1 MSGKWGGIV
10 AKTVITVNNLKKYYG
25 DTKAVNGISFQLLE
39 GEVLAIL
46 GPNGA
51 GKTTTVEMLEGLRKP
66 DSGSIEYFDEKLSPS
81 SDRVKEEIGVQL
93 QSSSFFEYL
102 TVRETLDLFRGL
114 YAKSIPSDDLIA
126 EVSLKEKEKT
136 YTKNLSGGQL
146 QRLAVAVSM
155 VNDPKVVFLDEPTTG
170 LDPQARRMLWETVL
184 SLKKKRK
191 TIVLTTHYMEEA
203 ERLADRIIIM
213 DQGNIIARGTVMEL
227 VDSIEAENIVSFS
240 IKGEEDIPA
249 EFLAMEGLIHIENR
263 TYSISTKD
271 VERSLGRLFE
281 RSKRFDLLL
290 DDVTIRKPNLEDV
303 FITLTGRKLRD

>member
-1 MSGKWGGIV
+1 V
-10 AKTVITVNNLKKYYG
+10 PKTVIDVRNLKKHYG
-25 DTKAVNGISFQLLE
+25 ETKAVDDISFQLME

-66 DSGSIEYFDEKLSPS
+66 DSGAVEYFEEKLPPS

-102 TVRETLDLFRGL
+102 SVKETLDLFRGL
-114 YAKSIPSDDLIA
+114 YTKGVSSDELIE
-126 EVSLKEKEKT
+126 EVSLDEKKKT

-146 QRLAVAVSM
+146 QRLAVAVSL

-184 SLKKKRK
+184 NLKKRQK
-191 TIVLTTHYMEEA
+191 TIILTTHYMEEA
-203 ERLADRIIIM
+203 EHLADRIIIM
-213 DQGNIIARGTVMEL
+213 DHGKIISRGTLDEL
-227 VDSIEAENIVSFS
+227 IASIETEDIVSFRV
-240 IKGEEDIPA
+240 KGEEEIPQ
-249 EFLAMEGLIHIENR
+249 EFLQMEGLKHVENR
-263 TYSISTKD
+263 TYAVTTKD
-271 VERSLGRLFE
+271 VERTLGRLFE
-281 RSKRFDLLL
+281 RSKKFEILL

>member
-1 MSGKWGGIV
+1 V
-10 AKTVITVNNLKKYYG
+10 PKTVIDVRNLKKHYG
-25 DTKAVNGISFQLLE
+25 ETKAVDDISFQLME

-66 DSGSIEYFDEKLSPS
+66 DSGAVEYFEEKLPPS

-102 TVRETLDLFRGL
+102 SVKETLDLFRGL
-114 YAKSIPSDDLIA
+114 YTKGVSSDELIE
-126 EVSLKEKEKT
+126 EVSLDEKKKT

-146 QRLAVAVSM
+146 QRLAVAVSL

-184 SLKKKRK
+184 NLKKRQK
-191 TIVLTTHYMEEA
+191 TIILTTHYMEEA
-203 ERLADRIIIM
+203 EHLADRIIIM
-213 DQGNIIARGTVMEL
+213 DHGKIISRGTLDEL
-227 VDSIEAENIVSFS
+227 IASIETEDIVSFRVR
-240 IKGEEDIPA
+240 GEDEIPQ
-249 EFLAMEGLIHIENR
+249 EFLQMEGLKHVENR
-263 TYSISTKD
+263 TYAVTTKD
-271 VERSLGRLFE
+271 VERALGRLFE
-281 RSKRFDLLL
+281 RSKKFEILL

>member
-1 MSGKWGGIV
+1 V
-10 AKTVITVNNLKKYYG
+10 PKTVIDVRNLKKHYG
-25 DTKAVNGISFQLLE
+25 ETKAVDDISFQLME

-66 DSGSIEYFDEKLSPS
+66 DSGAVEYFEEKLPPS
-81 SDRVKEEIGVQL
+81 SDRVKEEIGVLL

-102 TVRETLDLFRGL
+102 SVKETLDLFRGL
-114 YAKSIPSDDLIA
+114 YTKGVSSDELIE
-126 EVSLKEKEKT
+126 EVSLDEKKKT

-146 QRLAVAVSM
+146 QRLAVAVSL

-184 SLKKKRK
+184 NLKKRQK
-191 TIVLTTHYMEEA
+191 TIILTTHYMEEA
-203 ERLADRIIIM
+203 EHLADRIIIM
-213 DQGNIIARGTVMEL
+213 DHGKIISRGTLDEL
-227 VDSIEAENIVSFS
+227 IASIETEDIVSFRV
-240 IKGEEDIPA
+240 KGEEEIPQ
-249 EFLAMEGLIHIENR
+249 EFLQMEGLKHVENR
-263 TYSISTKD
+263 TYAVTTKD
-271 VERSLGRLFE
+271 VERTLGRLFE
-281 RSKRFDLLL
+281 RSKKFEILL

>member
-1 MSGKWGGIV
+1 MP
-10 AKTVITVNNLKKYYG
+10 KTVIDVRNLKKHYG
-25 DTKAVNGISFQLLE
+25 ETKAVDDISFQLME

-66 DSGSIEYFDEKLSPS
+66 DSGAVEYFEEKLPPS
-81 SDRVKEEIGVQL
+81 SDRVKEEIGVLL

-102 TVRETLDLFRGL
+102 SVKETLDLFRGL
-114 YAKSIPSDDLIA
+114 YTKGVSSDELIE
-126 EVSLKEKEKT
+126 EVSLDEKKKT

-146 QRLAVAVSM
+146 QRLAVAVSL

-184 SLKKKRK
+184 NLKKRQK
-191 TIVLTTHYMEEA
+191 TIILTTHYMEEA
-203 ERLADRIIIM
+203 EHLADRIIIM
-213 DQGNIIARGTVMEL
+213 DHGKIISRGTLDEL
-227 VDSIEAENIVSFS
+227 IASIETEDIVSFRV
-240 IKGEEDIPA
+240 KGEEEIPQ
-249 EFLAMEGLIHIENR
+249 EFLQMEGLKHVENR
-263 TYSISTKD
+263 TYAVTTKD
-271 VERSLGRLFE
+271 VERTLGRLFE
-281 RSKRFDLLL
+281 RSKKFEILL

>member
-1 MSGKWGGIV
+1 MP
-10 AKTVITVNNLKKYYG
+10 KTVIDVRNLKKHYG
-25 DTKAVNGISFQLLE
+25 ETKAVDDISFQLME

-66 DSGSIEYFDEKLSPS
+66 DSGAVEYFEEKLPPS

-102 TVRETLDLFRGL
+102 SVKETLDLFRGL
-114 YAKSIPSDDLIA
+114 YTKGVSSDELIE
-126 EVSLKEKEKT
+126 EVSLDEKKKT

-146 QRLAVAVSM
+146 QRLAVAVSL

-184 SLKKKRK
+184 NLKKRQK
-191 TIVLTTHYMEEA
+191 TIILTTHYMEEA
-203 ERLADRIIIM
+203 EHLADRIIIM
-213 DQGNIIARGTVMEL
+213 DHGKIISRGTLDEL
-227 VDSIEAENIVSFS
+227 IASIETEDIVSFRV
-240 IKGEEDIPA
+240 KGEEEIPQ
-249 EFLAMEGLIHIENR
+249 EFLQMEGLKHVENR
-263 TYSISTKD
+263 TYAVTTKD
-271 VERSLGRLFE
+271 VERTLGRLFE
-281 RSKRFDLLL
+281 KSKKFEILL

>member
-1 MSGKWGGIV
+1 V
-10 AKTVITVNNLKKYYG
+10 PKTVIDVRNLKKHYG
-25 DTKAVNGISFQLLE
+25 ETKAVDDISFNLME

-66 DSGSIEYFDEKLSPS
+66 DSGTVEYFEEKLSPS

-102 TVRETLDLFRGL
+102 SVKETLDLFRGL
-114 YAKSIPSDDLIA
+114 YAKGVSSDELIE
-126 EVSLKEKEKT
+126 EVSLDEKKKT

-146 QRLAVAVSM
+146 QRLAVAVSL
-155 VNDPKVVFLDEPTTG
+155 VNDPKVIFLDEPTTG

-184 SLKKKRK
+184 NLKKKQK
-191 TIVLTTHYMEEA
+191 TIILTTHYMEEA
-203 ERLADRIIIM
+203 EHLADRIIIM
-213 DQGNIIARGTVMEL
+213 DHGKIISRGTLEEL
-227 VDSIEAENIVSFS
+227 IASIETEDIVSFRV
-240 IKGEEDIPA
+240 KGEDEIPQ
-249 EFLAMEGLIHIENR
+249 EFLQMEGLKHVENR
-263 TYSISTKD
+263 TYAVTTKD
-271 VERSLGRLFE
+271 VERTLGRLFE
-281 RSKRFDLLL
+281 RSKKFEILL

>member
-1 MSGKWGGIV
+1 MP
-10 AKTVITVNNLKKYYG
+10 KTVIDVRNLKKHYG
-25 DTKAVNGISFQLLE
+25 ETKAVDDISFQLME

-66 DSGSIEYFDEKLSPS
+66 DSGAVEYFEEKLPPS

-102 TVRETLDLFRGL
+102 SVKETLDLFRGL
-114 YAKSIPSDDLIA
+114 YTKGVSSDELIE
-126 EVSLKEKEKT
+126 EVSLDEKKKT

-146 QRLAVAVSM
+146 QRLAVAVSL

-184 SLKKKRK
+184 NLKKRQK
-191 TIVLTTHYMEEA
+191 TIILTTHYMEEA
-203 ERLADRIIIM
+203 EHLADRIIIM
-213 DQGNIIARGTVMEL
+213 DHGKIISRGTLDEL
-227 VDSIEAENIVSFS
+227 IASIETEDIVSFRV
-240 IKGEEDIPA
+240 KGEEEIPQ
-249 EFLAMEGLIHIENR
+249 EFLQMEGLKHVENR
-263 TYSISTKD
+263 TYAVTTKD
-271 VERSLGRLFE
+271 VERTLGRLFE
-281 RSKRFDLLL
+281 RSKKFEILL
-290 DDVTIRKPNLEDV
+290 DDVTIRKPILEDV

>member
-1 MSGKWGGIV
+1 MP
-10 AKTVITVNNLKKYYG
+10 KTVIDVRNLKKHYG
-25 DTKAVNGISFQLLE
+25 ETKAVDDISFQLME

-66 DSGSIEYFDEKLSPS
+66 DSGAVEYFEEKLPPS

-102 TVRETLDLFRGL
+102 SVKETLDLFRGL
-114 YAKSIPSDDLIA
+114 YTKGVSSDELIE
-126 EVSLKEKEKT
+126 EVSLDEKKKT

-146 QRLAVAVSM
+146 QRLAVAVSL

-184 SLKKKRK
+184 NLKKRQK
-191 TIVLTTHYMEEA
+191 TIILTTHYMEEA
-203 ERLADRIIIM
+203 EHLADRIIIM
-213 DQGNIIARGTVMEL
+213 DHGKIISRGTLDEL
-227 VDSIEAENIVSFS
+227 IASIETEDIVSFRVR
-240 IKGEEDIPA
+240 GEDEIPQ
-249 EFLAMEGLIHIENR
+249 EFLEMEGLKHVENR
-263 TYSISTKD
+263 TYAVTTKD
-271 VERSLGRLFE
+271 VERTLGRLFE
-281 RSKRFDLLL
+281 RSKKFEILL

>member
-1 MSGKWGGIV
+1 V
-10 AKTVITVNNLKKYYG
+10 PKTVIDVRNLKKHYG
-25 DTKAVNGISFQLLE
+25 ETKAVDDISFQLME

-66 DSGSIEYFDEKLSPS
+66 DSGAVEYFEEKLPPS

-102 TVRETLDLFRGL
+102 SVKETLDLFRGL
-114 YAKSIPSDDLIA
+114 YTKGVSSDELIE
-126 EVSLKEKEKT
+126 EVSLDEKKKT

-146 QRLAVAVSM
+146 QRLAVAVSL

-184 SLKKKRK
+184 NLKKRQK
-191 TIVLTTHYMEEA
+191 TIILTTHYMEEA
-203 ERLADRIIIM
+203 EHLADRIIIM
-213 DQGNIIARGTVMEL
+213 DHGKIISRGTLDEL
-227 VDSIEAENIVSFS
+227 IASIETEDIVSFRV
-240 IKGEEDIPA
+240 KGEEEIPQ
-249 EFLAMEGLIHIENR
+249 EFLQMEGLKHVENR
-263 TYSISTKD
+263 TYAVTTKD
-271 VERSLGRLFE
+271 VERTLGRLFE
-281 RSKRFDLLL
+281 KSKKFEILL

>member
-1 MSGKWGGIV
+1 MP
-10 AKTVITVNNLKKYYG
+10 KTVIDVRNLKKHYG
-25 DTKAVNGISFQLLE
+25 ETKAVDDISFQLME

-66 DSGSIEYFDEKLSPS
+66 DSGAVEYFEEKLPPS

-102 TVRETLDLFRGL
+102 SVKETLDLFRGL
-114 YAKSIPSDDLIA
+114 YTKGVSSDELIE
-126 EVSLKEKEKT
+126 EVSLDEKKKT

-146 QRLAVAVSM
+146 QRLAVAVSL

-184 SLKKKRK
+184 NLKKRQK
-191 TIVLTTHYMEEA
+191 TIILTTHYMEEA
-203 ERLADRIIIM
+203 EHLADRIIIM
-213 DQGNIIARGTVMEL
+213 DHGKIISRGTLEEL
-227 VDSIEAENIVSFS
+227 IASIETEDIVSFRV
-240 IKGEEDIPA
+240 KGEDEIPQ
-249 EFLAMEGLIHIENR
+249 EFLQMEGLKHVENR
-263 TYSISTKD
+263 TYAVTTKD
-271 VERSLGRLFE
+271 VERTLGRLFE
-281 RSKRFDLLL
+281 RSKKFEILL

>member
-1 MSGKWGGIV
+1 MP
-10 AKTVITVNNLKKYYG
+10 KTVIDVRNLKKHYG
-25 DTKAVNGISFQLLE
+25 ETKAVDDISFQLME

-66 DSGSIEYFDEKLSPS
+66 DSGAVEYFEEKLPPS

-102 TVRETLDLFRGL
+102 SVKETLDLFRGL
-114 YAKSIPSDDLIA
+114 YTKGVSSDELIE
-126 EVSLKEKEKT
+126 EVSLDEKKKT

-146 QRLAVAVSM
+146 QRLAVAVSL

-184 SLKKKRK
+184 NLKKRQK
-191 TIVLTTHYMEEA
+191 TIILTTHYMEEA
-203 ERLADRIIIM
+203 EHLADRIIIM
-213 DQGNIIARGTVMEL
+213 DHGKIISRGTLDEL
-227 VDSIEAENIVSFS
+227 IASIETKDIVSFRV
-240 IKGEEDIPA
+240 KGEEEIPQ
-249 EFLAMEGLIHIENR
+249 EFLQMEGLKHVENR
-263 TYSISTKD
+263 TYAVTTKD
-271 VERSLGRLFE
+271 VERTLGRLFE
-281 RSKRFDLLL
+281 RSKKFEILL

>member
-1 MSGKWGGIV
+1 MP
-10 AKTVITVNNLKKYYG
+10 KTAINVRNLKKYYG
-25 DTKAVNGISFQLLE
+25 ETKAVDDISFNLME

-51 GKTTTVEMLEGLRKP
+51 GKTTTVEMLEGLRRP
-66 DSGSIEYFDEKLSPS
+66 DSGAVEYFEEKLPPS

-102 TVRETLDLFRGL
+102 SVKETLDLFRGL
-114 YAKSIPSDDLIA
+114 YTKGVSSDELIE
-126 EVSLKEKEKT
+126 EVSLDEKKKT

-146 QRLAVAVSM
+146 QRLAVAVSL

-184 SLKKKRK
+184 NQKKRQK
-191 TIVLTTHYMEEA
+191 TIILTTHYMEEA
-203 ERLADRIIIM
+203 EHLADRIIIM
-213 DQGNIIARGTVMEL
+213 DHGKIISRGTLDEL
-227 VDSIEAENIVSFS
+227 IASIETEDIVSFRVR
-240 IKGEEDIPA
+240 GEDEIPQ
-249 EFLAMEGLIHIENR
+249 EFLEMEGLKHVENR
-263 TYSISTKD
+263 TYAVTTKD
-271 VERSLGRLFE
+271 VERALGRLFE
-281 RSKRFDLLL
+281 RSKKFEILL

>member
-1 MSGKWGGIV
+1 MP
-10 AKTVITVNNLKKYYG
+10 KTVIDVRNLKKHYG
-25 DTKAVNGISFQLLE
+25 ETKAVDDISFQLME

-66 DSGSIEYFDEKLSPS
+66 DSGAVEYFEEKLPPS

-102 TVRETLDLFRGL
+102 SVKETLDLFRGL
-114 YAKSIPSDDLIA
+114 YTKGVSSDELIE
-126 EVSLKEKEKT
+126 EVSLDEKKKT

-146 QRLAVAVSM
+146 QRLAVAVSL

-184 SLKKKRK
+184 NLKKRQK
-191 TIVLTTHYMEEA
+191 TIILTTHYMEEA
-203 ERLADRIIIM
+203 EHLADRIIIM
-213 DQGNIIARGTVMEL
+213 DHGKIISRGTLDEL
-227 VDSIEAENIVSFS
+227 IASIETEDIVSFRV
-240 IKGEEDIPA
+240 KGEEEIPQ
-249 EFLAMEGLIHIENR
+249 EFLQMEGLKHVENR
-263 TYSISTKD
+263 TYAVTTKD
-271 VERSLGRLFE
+271 VERALGRLFE
-281 RSKRFDLLL
+281 RSKKFEILL